1 MISFLK
7 LLQCGKSVTQGK
19 HSSSVSETIAS
30 EPGKSFQAFCSYSIL
45 RSSRERP
52 FNMHRALGPFRRRWF
67 SLTRIALR
75 CSLLLL
81 CSVALADQSW
91 QSPELLRPI
100 RSWEFLSAV
109 GTRAGIFGN
118 EQGTLEAWV
127 YPLKILRNFHLRF
140 HIGGATLPAEVLAQ
154 TLIVHPE
161 SSAIVYTGDVFSVR
175 ETLFVP
181 VHESGAIIAFEVDT
195 AEPLEIEA
203 IFDRDF
209 QLEWPASI
217 GGVDEEWDSTL
228 RAFRFGEE
236 SGKFNALVGSPS
248 AIKRSEEYSTNYF
261 SSHQDS
267 ILLGATRKGSETKL
281 IVIAA
286 GFEGPAPLARLYE
299 HLAKDY
305 PELLRS
311 SAAYYRDYLDRTVSL
326 KLPDPQIETAY
337 DWAKVSMLQGVVQ
350 NPFLG
355 EGLVA
360 GFNTSDDNHRPGFA
374 WFFGRDAEW
383 TSLALD
389 AEGDF
394 PTVRD
399 ALEFLSKYQ
408 RADGKMPHEVSQS
421 ASFTDWFKSTPYAYA
436 SADATPLYLIAVN
449 DYVTHSGDIGFAQQ
463 KWDSLWRAYGFLR
476 STYDAQGLA
485 QNLGVG
491 TGWIEGGPLYPV
503 RTELYQASLGLEAAR
518 ALSHLAHLLG
528 KEDLAKDLEQ
538 TFERQKPLLDKTFWS
553 AEKRIYAYAL
563 DTNDKRVDVA
573 SVLAT
578 VPMWFKQLNG
588 DQARSMIEELAR
600 PDHQTDWGMRILSSQ
615 DPKYSP
621 GGYHYGTVW
630 PLFTGWASIGEYRYH
645 RPFPGYSNLRAN
657 ALLTLNG
664 SLGHVAEVLS
674 GNYFQT
680 LATGT
685 PHQIWS
691 AAMVVNP
698 LLSGLLGLQV
708 DATSCQLNFAPHIP
722 ADWSS
727 FSVNNV
733 RLGAVALNLN
743 YQRTPDIIRLELQSA
758 GTGRCSLQFSPALSL
773 RAKITGV
780 RLNGRALPFQIEAN
794 SSDQHV
800 TVNVP
805 ITGNQNTIEIRMKN
819 NFELSEAST
828 LPALGSTSHGLRVL
842 SESWSP
848 KRDTLTL
855 LLSGAAGENYELSAW
870 NPDQISSIEGA
881 ALVQKA
887 GTDAKVR
894 VQLPASA
901 PGIGPRA
908 TVIFHFAAK

>member
-1 MISFLK
+1 MASNCF
-7 LLQCGKSVTQGK
+7 
-19 HSSSVSETIAS
+19 SVSEAIARERLEKFPNLLPLRLYS
-30 EPGKSFQAFCSYSIL
+30 VRHTGALLTMHLLRSIL
-45 RSSRERP
+45 RQ
-52 FNMHRALGPFRRRWF
+52 RWL
-67 SLTRIALR
+67 SLTAIGLR
-75 CSLLLL
+75 CGVFLL
-81 CSVALADQSW
+81 CSVALAGQSG
-91 QSPELLRPI
+91 QPLELSRPI
-100 RSWEFLSAV
+100 RSWEFVSAV
-109 GTRAGIFGN
+109 GTRAGVFGN

-127 YPLKILRNFHLRF
+127 YPLKILRDFHLRF
-140 HIGGATLPAEVLAQ
+140 HIGGATLPAEALAR

-161 SSAIVYTGDVFSVR
+161 SSTIVYTGDVFSVR

-181 VHESGAIIAFEVDT
+181 VHESGAIIALEVDT

-203 IFDRDF
+203 VFNRDF
-209 QLEWPASI
+209 QMEWPAALA
-217 GGVDEEWDSTL
+217 GVGEEWDPTL

-236 SGKFNALVGSPS
+236 SGKFEALVGSPT
-248 AIKRSEEYSTNYF
+248 AVKNSEEYLTNY
-261 SSHQDS
+261 SSSQQDS
-267 ILLGATRKGSETKL
+267 ILLGATRRGSETKFV
-281 IVIAA
+281 VIAA
-286 GFEGPAPLARLYE
+286 GFEGAPALAKLYDHLAR
-299 HLAKDY
+299 DY
-305 PELLRS
+305 AELLRN
-311 SAAYYRDYLDRTVSL
+311 SAAYYRDYLARTVNL
-326 KLPDPQIETAY
+326 ELPDEQLETAY
-337 DWAKVSMLQGVVQ
+337 DWARVSMLQGVVQ

-360 GFNTSDDNHRPGFA
+360 GFNTSGTDYRPGYA

-394 PTVRD
+394 PTVRS

-408 RADGKMPHEVSQS
+408 RADGKIPHEIAQS

-436 SADATPLYLIAVN
+436 SADATPLFIIAVS
-449 DYVTHSGDIGFAQQ
+449 DYVTHSGDTEFAQQ
-463 KWDSLWRAYGFLR
+463 KWDNLWRAYEFLR
-476 STYDAQGLA
+476 STNDAQGLA
-485 QNLGVG
+485 QNAGVG

-518 ALSHLAHLLG
+518 TLSQLAHLLG
-528 KEDLAKDLEQ
+528 KEDLAKKLKQ
-538 TFERQKPLLDKTFWS
+538 TFERQKPLLDKIFWS
-553 AEKRIYAYAL
+553 PEKKIYAYAL
-563 DTNDKRVDVA
+563 DTNGNRVDVA

-600 PDHQTDWGMRILSSQ
+600 PDHQTDWGMRILSAQ
-615 DPKYSP
+615 DPKYNP

-630 PLFTGWASIGEYRYH
+630 PLFTGWAAIGEYRYH

-664 SLGHVAEVLS
+664 SLGHDAEVLS
-674 GNYFQT
+674 GDYFQT

-708 DATSCQLNFAPHIP
+708 DTTSCQLNFAPHIP

-733 RLGAVALNLN
+733 RLGALTVNLN
-743 YQRTPDIIRLELQSA
+743 YQRTLDNIRLELQSK
-758 GTGRCSLQFSPALSL
+758 GTGRCSLQFSPAVSL

-780 RLNGRALPFQIEAN
+780 RLNGRTVPFQIEAN

-805 ITGNQNTIEIRMKN
+805 TIGGENAIEIQMKD
-819 NFELSEAST
+819 NFEIGETST
-828 LPALGSTSHGLRVL
+828 VPALGGASRGLRVL

-848 KRDTLTL
+848 KRDALTL
-855 LLSGAAGENYELSAW
+855 LLSGAAGGSYELSAW
-870 NPDQISSIEGA
+870 NPDQISSVEGA
-881 ALVQKA
+881 ELERTARA
-887 GTDAKVR
+887 EAKVR
-894 VQLPASA
+894 VQFPASA
-901 PGIGPRA
+901 PGIGSQA
-908 TVIFHFAAK
+908 TVIIHFAAK

>member
-1 MISFLK
+1 MIS
-7 LLQCGKSVTQGK
+7 C
-19 HSSSVSETIAS
+19 
-30 EPGKSFQAFCSYSIL
+30 SFAF
-45 RSSRERP
+45 
-52 FNMHRALGPFRRRWF
+52 
-67 SLTRIALR
+67 
-75 CSLLLL
+75 
-81 CSVALADQSW
+81 ADQPG
-91 QSPELLRPI
+91 QSLELSRPV

-127 YPLKILRNFHLRF
+127 YPLKILRNFHLRL
-140 HIGGATLPAEVLAQ
+140 HINGATLPAEALAR
-154 TLIVHPE
+154 TLIVYPE
-161 SSAIVYTGDVFSVR
+161 SSTIVYTGDVFSVR

-181 VHESGAIIAFEVDT
+181 VHESGAIIAFDVDT
-195 AEPLEIEA
+195 TEPLEIEA

-209 QLEWPASI
+209 QLEWPATI
-217 GGVDEEWDSTL
+217 GGVNEEWDSTL
-228 RAFRFGEE
+228 RAFHFADE

-248 AIKRSEEYSTNYF
+248 AVKSSEEYSTNYF
-261 SSHQDS
+261 SSQQDS
-267 ILLGATRKGSETKL
+267 ILLGATRKGRETKL

-286 GFEGPAPLARLYE
+286 GFEGPAAPASLYD

-311 SAAYYRDYLDRTVSL
+311 SAAYYRDYLERTINL
-326 KLPDPQIETAY
+326 KLPDAQLEIAY
-337 DWAKVSMLQGVVQ
+337 DWAKVSMLQGSVQ

-360 GFNTSDDNHRPGFA
+360 GFNTSGNDYRPGFA

-394 PTVRD
+394 STVRN

-408 RADGKMPHEVSQS
+408 RADGKIPHEIAQS

-436 SADATPLYLIAVN
+436 SADATPLFIIAVN
-449 DYVTHSGDIGFAQQ
+449 DYVTHSGDTGFAQQ
-463 KWDSLWRAYGFLR
+463 KWDNLSRAYGFLR
-476 STYDAQGLA
+476 STYDAHGLA
-485 QNLGVG
+485 QNAGVG

-503 RTELYQASLGLEAAR
+503 QTELYQASLGLEAAR

-528 KEDLAKDLEQ
+528 KEDLAKELEQ
-538 TFERQKPLLDKTFWS
+538 TFERQKPVLDKTFWS
-553 AEKRIYAYAL
+553 AENKIYAYAL
-563 DTNDKRVDVA
+563 DTQNNRVDVA
-573 SVLAT
+573 SVLAA
-578 VPMWFKQLNG
+578 VPMWFEQLNG
-588 DQARSMIEELAR
+588 DQARSMIDQLAR
-600 PDHQTDWGMRILSSQ
+600 PGHQTDWGMRILSSQ
-615 DPKYSP
+615 DPKYNP

-630 PLFTGWASIGEYRYH
+630 PLFTGWASIAEYRYH

-657 ALLTLNG
+657 ALLALNG

-674 GNYFQT
+674 GDYFQT

-698 LLSGLLGLQV
+698 LLSGLLGLRV
-708 DATSCQLNFAPHIP
+708 DAPSCQLDFAPHIP

-733 RLGAVALNLN
+733 RVGAVTLNLN
-743 YQRTPDIIRLELQSA
+743 YQRTPDNIRLEVQST
-758 GTGRCSLQFSPALSL
+758 GTGHCSLRFSPAFSL
-773 RAKITGV
+773 RARITGV
-780 RLNGRALPFQIEAN
+780 RLNGRPLPFHIEAN

-800 TVNVP
+800 TLKVT
-805 ITGNQNTIEIRMKN
+805 IIGDRNTAEIQMKN
-819 NFELSEAST
+819 NFELSESST
-828 LPALGSTSHGLRVL
+828 LPALGSASQGLRVL
-842 SESWSP
+842 SESWSST
-848 KRDTLTL
+848 RETLTL
-855 LLSGAAGENYELSAW
+855 LLSGAAGKSYELSAW
-870 NPDQISSIEGA
+870 NPDQIFSVEGA
-881 ALVQKA
+881 ELEKKA
-887 GTDAKVR
+887 GPEAKVR

-901 PGIGPRA
+901 PGVDPQA